1 MNDNNEERRED
12 RNRKMSLEEDKSIL
26 EERIDLFEKSL
37 ANTGIGLKLTR
48 EEVINIIKSN
58 PAEFLK
64 LLMEME
70 RFSQEMIK
78 RGRGIT
84 K

>member
-1 MNDNNEERRED
+1 MSDNNEERRED

-48 EEVINIIKSN
+48 EEVTHIINSN

-84 K
+84 R

>member
-1 MNDNNEERRED
+1 MSDNKEERRED

-48 EEVINIIKSN
+48 EEVTHIIKSN

-84 K
+84 R

>member
-1 MNDNNEERRED
+1 MHDNNEERHED

>member
-1 MNDNNEERRED
+1 MSDNNEERRED

-48 EEVINIIKSN
+48 EEVTHIIKEQSSRVSKVTN
-58 PAEFLK
+58 GDGK
-64 LLMEME
+64 V
-70 RFSQEMIK
+70 
-78 RGRGIT
+78 
-84 K
+84 

>member
-26 EERIDLFEKSL
+26 EERINLFEKSL